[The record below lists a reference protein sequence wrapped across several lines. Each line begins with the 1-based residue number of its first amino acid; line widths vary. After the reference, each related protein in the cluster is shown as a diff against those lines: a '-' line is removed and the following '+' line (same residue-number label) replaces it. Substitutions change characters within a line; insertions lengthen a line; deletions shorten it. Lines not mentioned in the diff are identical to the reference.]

1 MRWLLKPLDKGND
14 SFERLDW
21 KQESESDKGAWYTGC
36 PSQSGAG
43 GWTDSS
49 PCYPLVLVDE
59 LGSGLKSEVTAVSLP
74 PENYAWLHLPSC
86 TKEVQ

>member
-14 SFERLDW
+14 AFERLDW
-21 KQESESDKGAWYTGC
+21 KQESERRAVSE
-36 PSQSGAG
+36 SGTG

-49 PCYPLVLVDE
+49 PCYPSVLADE
-59 LGSGLKSEVTAVSLP
+59 LGSGQKSEVTAISLP
-74 PENYAWLHLPSC
+74 PENYAWLHLLSC